1 MAGVRSAATR
11 RPTWS
16 PPEAGSDV
24 TPKTLIEFYR
34 AIEDS
39 SSRMLEAARTDD
51 WDEVVRLEGACA
63 VLIEQ
68 LRLRSRTEDL
78 NQGERSEKVRI
89 MQRILSNDAQIRY
102 LAEPWLAHFEKKF
115 ESLQQMLH

>member
-1 MAGVRSAATR
+1 MQQV
-11 RPTWS
+11 
-16 PPEAGSDV
+16 
-24 TPKTLIEFYR
+24 LIDYYR

-39 SSRMLEAARTDD
+39 SRKMLEAAKCED

-68 LRLRSRTEDL
+68 LRYKS
-78 NQGERSEKVRI
+78 RSENLPPEQRAEKTRI
-89 MQRILSNDAQIRY
+89 MQRILNHDAQIRY

-115 ESLQQMLH
+115 DSLQQLLH